1 MNRFLR
7 TGSTRR
13 VLAVIAG
20 VMVAIA
26 AGTTI
31 AIAASGGGPVPR
43 AARLANAIRGALSPH
58 QIPGISADITFTNHL
73 INASQIQGPTDPL
86 LAGGSGHLWV
96 SSDGQLRIEL
106 YGDNGDPA
114 VVLNQHSWW
123 VSDPMTQTVYEGG
136 MPKSLSASDTGG
148 SDKAKKSAGSAG
160 SIPTISQIQTEL
172 NHLATHLNISGARPT
187 DVAGQPAYTV
197 TVSPK
202 HDGGLLGNVQLAW
215 DAIRGVPLNF
225 AIYAR
230 GNSTP
235 VLGIE
240 ATGVTYGPV
249 SPSIFSISPPAGYHV
264 VKVSTPAGNGTD
276 QTGARTTGKGKKG
289 KGRHAHTTV
298 SGVAAVAKHLSFHLV
313 APSKLVGLPRQS
325 ATLLDWGGHPAA
337 LLTYGQGLGGIA
349 VIEQVASGSGSQS
362 LHLRTGSGEN
372 ATGLA
377 LPGVRIGAASGQ
389 ELDTALGTIV
399 RFTRGG
405 VTYTVIG
412 SVVPYAADAAARA
425 L

>member
-1 MNRFLR
+1 VNKFLR
-7 TGSTRR
+7 TASTRR
-13 VLAVIAG
+13 LLAVIAG
-20 VMVAIA
+20 VVVAIA

-31 AIAASGGGPVPR
+31 AIAAGGGGPVPR
-43 AARLANAIRGALSPH
+43 PARLASAIRAALSPH

-86 LAGGSGHLWV
+86 LSGGSGHLWV
-96 SSDGQLRIEL
+96 SGDGQLRIEL

-114 VVLNQHSWW
+114 VVVNKHSWW
-123 VSDPMTQTVYEGG
+123 VSDPMTQTVYEGTF
-136 MPKSLSASDTGG
+136 PKRTGSDTGG
-148 SDKAKKSAGSAG
+148 SDKAKKTWGG
-160 SIPTISQIQTEL
+160 SIPTITQIQTEL

-187 DVAGQPAYTV
+187 DVAGQPTYTV

-202 HDGGLLGNVQLAW
+202 HDGGLLGNLQLAW

-230 GNSTP
+230 GNGTP

-240 ATGVTYGPV
+240 ATGVTYAPV
-249 SPSIFSISPPAGYHV
+249 SGSIFSITPPAGYHV
-264 VKVSTPAGNGTD
+264 VKVSTPSGNSNEQTASGT
-276 QTGARTTGKGKKG
+276 TTKSKKA
-289 KGRHAHTTV
+289 KGRHAHPAV
-298 SGVAAVAKHLSFHLV
+298 AGVAAVARRLPFHLV
-313 APSKLVGLPRQS
+313 APSRLVGLPRQS
-325 ATLLDWGGHPAA
+325 ATLLDWGGKPAA
-337 LLTYGQGLGGIA
+337 LVTYGQGLGGIA

-362 LHLRTGSGEN
+362 LHLGSSSHGD

-377 LPGVRIGAASGQ
+377 LPGVKIGSASGQ

-399 RFTRGG
+399 RFTRAG
-405 VTYTVIG
+405 VAYTVIG